1 MMRQFKGHG
10 NQVLVPLITE
20 LFGRTV
26 DLDYQ
31 VPKGVERQVVSGI
44 MLSLAHQTV
53 RVRLDRGDCPSRS
66 R

>member
-1 MMRQFKGHG
+1 
-10 NQVLVPLITE
+10 
-20 LFGRTV
+20 V